1 MAKLVSRKENSVK
14 LPFDKSNDIK
24 KLSLFVTIV
33 NTGQGDAIA
42 NLFKNLNVSAQFI
55 QKAEGTAN
63 RTIQNLLGIE
73 DNRKEVVLSII
84 RTEDVPSAKKEVE
97 SFFLASKRNKG
108 IAISISMTSIVG
120 VTAYRF
126 LANM

>member
-1 MAKLVSRKENSVK
+1 MAKTVTRKETKEKV
-14 LPFDKSNDIK
+14 PFEKSNEIK

-33 NTGQGDAIA
+33 NTGQGDAVA

-63 RTIQNLLGIE
+63 RSIKDLLGIE

-84 RTEDVPSAKKEVE
+84 RTEDVPNAKREVE